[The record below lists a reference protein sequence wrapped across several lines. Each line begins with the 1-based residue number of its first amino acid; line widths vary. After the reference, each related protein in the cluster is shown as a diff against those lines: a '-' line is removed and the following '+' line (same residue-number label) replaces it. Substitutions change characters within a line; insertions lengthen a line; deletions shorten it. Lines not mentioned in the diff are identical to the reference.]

1 MKNIDVFIHKKYNE
15 ADYERVAEYI
25 YKTYDDFMK
34 EDCFVTSLKFVQE
47 PELGE
52 GDSPKRISQYPLE
65 DILDEFC
72 VAVQDFY
79 EDMNNSSDEICYLE
93 FFGSNIEAIHGL
105 LGIVNK
111 HVYNKEDGEYVKLVI
126 DIV

>member
-1 MKNIDVFIHKKYNE
+1 MKNIDVFIHKKYNNDE
-15 ADYERVAEYI
+15 YEKVAEYI
-25 YKTYDDFMK
+25 YKTYDTFMK
-34 EDCFVTSLKFVQE
+34 EYCFVTSLKFVQE

-65 DILDEFC
+65 DILDEFS

-79 EDMNNSSDEICYLE
+79 EDMNDSSDEICYLE
-93 FFGSNIEAIHGL
+93 FSGSNIEAIHGL

-126 DIV
+126 E

>member
-1 MKNIDVFIHKKYNE
+1 MKNIEVFICEKYDG
-15 ADYERVAEYI
+15 ADYEKVAEHV

-34 EDCFVTSLKFVQE
+34 EDCYVTSLKFVQE

-52 GDSPKRISQYPLE
+52 GDSPKNVSQYPLE
-65 DILDEFC
+65 DILEKFH

-79 EDMNNSSDEICYLE
+79 EDLNNTSDEICYLE
-93 FFGSNIEAIHGL
+93 FSDSDIEHIQEL

-111 HVYNKEDGEYVKLVI
+111 HVYNKEDGEYVELVI
-126 DIV
+126 E